1 MAKTAIIVLAGTD
14 THADLGRVTNALTA
28 AKEFAD
34 AGDDLEIIF
43 DGAGTQWIPE
53 LEDEDNPNNALY
65 RSLTDHISVCDY
77 CAGAFHVED
86 DVEAAP
92 VSLDDGFEGHPS
104 VRDLVEDGYE
114 VITY

>member
-1 MAKTAIIVLAGTD
+1 MVKTAIVVLAGTD

-34 AGDDLEIIF
+34 AGDELEIIF
-43 DGAGTQWIPE
+43 DGAGTSWIPE
-53 LEDEDNPNNALY
+53 LESPDNPNNALY

-77 CAGAFHVED
+77 CANAFGVDE

-92 VSLDDGFEGHPS
+92 VSIEDGFEGHPS
-104 VRDLVEDGYE
+104 VRELVADGYE